1 MYILFKI
8 AIACVLFP
16 LMSSKVKEQSKTDS
30 LAIQEIVVF
39 TTRGI
44 NASGARYHLD
54 KCRYLKNGQIHIDER
69 VALQRGL
76 LPCSV
81 CLPER
86 TSDLPKLREKKE
98 IPKRMPAN
106 AATKRIVEPNANV
119 QHQMTAD
126 TANCIY
132 PEERK
137 GILKSLQITLKACIF
152 LAIRTRLEL
161 ATPSVTGLYSNQLNY
176 GP

>member
-1 MYILFKI
+1 MHILFKI

-16 LMSSKVKEQSKTDS
+16 LMSSQVKAQSKTDS

-98 IPKRMPAN
+98 IPK
-106 AATKRIVEPNANV
+106 KNV
-119 QHQMTAD
+119 F
-126 TANCIY
+126 
-132 PEERK
+132 RK
-137 GILKSLQITLKACIF
+137 
-152 LAIRTRLEL
+152 
-161 ATPSVTGLYSNQLNY
+161 
-176 GP
+176 